1 MGGTFGGT
9 ILLMIGSI
17 NLKLRESANG
27 IFKIY
32 LHFNYGRKKQ
42 LRYATGYGLNSASHW
57 DHTKQRV
64 KNISAEPKSILIN
77 NKIGEL
83 QSYCEKLLDD
93 FSRTDQ
99 IITNQSIKIQL
110 DEFALKTVKKTAD
123 LKPLLVFYKW
133 YIDHF
138 EIHPLPKTQKPL
150 SINSVRPYRTGL
162 KILEGFSKLHY
173 PINYDDITLS
183 FYEDFTK
190 HLREKS
196 FSQNYIGNQIKHL
209 KAIMNASLERGFHN
223 SLDFKKK
230 AFAKVTE
237 KVHAIYL
244 TISEIEK
251 LETLVFENERLTRAR
266 DLFLIGCYTGLR
278 VSDYNQL
285 TKKNIKTAK
294 NGVQYLEVTPQK
306 TGKTVLIPIHPKVKS
321 ILSRYNGSPPKSMP
335 DQHIN
340 NFLKVI
346 GVKAKLN
353 DKVAIEKTVGGKR
366 QKKVYHTHELL
377 TNHTARR
384 SFCTNAYLAGL
395 STLDIMAMSGH
406 ASEAVFY
413 DYIKVTPTE
422 RLQRLAEHAFFK

>member
-1 MGGTFGGT
+1 
-9 ILLMIGSI
+9 MIGSI
-17 NLKLRESANG
+17 NLKLRESKNG
-27 IFKIY
+27 SAKIY

-42 LRYATGYGLNSASHW
+42 LRYATGFGVKSSANW
-57 DHTKQRV
+57 DLKKQRV
-64 KNISAEPKSILIN
+64 KNVSAEPKSILIN
-77 NKIGEL
+77 TKIGEL

-93 FSRTDQ
+93 FTRNNQT
-99 IITNQSIKIQL
+99 ITNSSIKTKL
-110 DEFALKTVKKTAD
+110 DEFTLKTVKKTAEQ
-123 LKPLLVFYKW
+123 KPLLDFYKW

-150 SINSVRPYRTGL
+150 SKNSVRPYRTGL
-162 KILEGFSKLHY
+162 KILEEFNKSNY

-190 HLREKS
+190 YLREKD

-209 KAIMNASLERGFHN
+209 KAIMNASLERGLHN

-244 TISEIEK
+244 TIPEIEK
-251 LETLVFENERLTRAR
+251 LESLEFENERLTRAR

-278 VSDYNQL
+278 VSDFNQL

-306 TGKTVLIPIHPKVKS
+306 TGKTVLIPIHPKVKK
-321 ILSRYNGSPPKSMP
+321 ILTRYKGSPPKSMP
-335 DQHIN
+335 NQHIN

-346 GVKAKLN
+346 GVEAELN
-353 DKVAIEKTVGGKR
+353 EKVIIEKTLGGKR
-366 QKKVYHTHELL
+366 QKTAYYKHELL

-384 SFCTNAYLAGL
+384 SFCTNAYLAGV
-395 STLDIMAMSGH
+395 STMDIMAMSGH
-406 ASEAVFY
+406 TSEAVFY

-422 RLQRLAEHAFFK
+422 RLQRLAEHQFFK